1 MAATKC
7 TGAAGA
13 VVIDL
18 ATRKVLQRA
27 SPDVDTCQLLTD
39 LLVLWHAGE
48 LRGLAVCA
56 DVNGTES
63 QLTSGRYARDH
74 AAAATAAARM
84 HLGLLG
90 LQGERDRQ
98 P

>member
-1 MAATKC
+1 MAGAKC

-18 ATRKVLQRA
+18 ATRKVLQQP
-27 SPDVDTCQLLTD
+27 SLDHDTCRLLTD

-56 DVNGTES
+56 DVNGAES
-63 QLTSGRYARDH
+63 RLTSGRYARGLV
-74 AAAATAAARM
+74 AAANAAARM
-84 HLGLLG
+84 HIGLLS
-90 LQGERDRQ
+90 LPDERE
-98 P
+98 